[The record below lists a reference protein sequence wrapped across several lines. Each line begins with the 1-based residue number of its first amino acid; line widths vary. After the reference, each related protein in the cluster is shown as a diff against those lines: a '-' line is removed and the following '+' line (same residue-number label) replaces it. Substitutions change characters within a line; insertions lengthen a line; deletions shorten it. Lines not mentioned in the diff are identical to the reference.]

1 MKKKAFF
8 TTMHLFLLF
17 FNGAFLFLAVVFWH
31 EKLDVQKEMA
41 LSEHYMILTSA
52 ARDMQ
57 ALDSR
62 GNGGNYNM
70 EELMQP
76 YTQFR
81 QDGHRSLY
89 LYHGGQLLYSDETK
103 GTGRNTENAPAPS
116 LKESG
121 QREIRMVKEKKKPEN
136 TASFMWRDVFP
147 SPMRTIP
154 SFINTALRIFM
165 KAGEK

>member
-1 MKKKAFF
+1 M
-8 TTMHLFLLF
+8 
-17 FNGAFLFLAVVFWH
+17 VFWH

-76 YTQFR
+76 YIQFR

-103 GTGRNTENAPAPS
+103 RTGKDAENAPAPS
-116 LKESG
+116 LKKSG
-121 QREIRMVKEKKKPEN
+121 QREIRMVKEKKKPGN
-136 TASFMWRDVFP
+136 TASSMWRGAFP

-154 SFINTALRIFM
+154 LSINTALRIFIRN
-165 KAGEK
+165 GEK

>member
-1 MKKKAFF
+1 MKKKTFF
-8 TTMHLFLLF
+8 TTMLLFLLF

-89 LYHGGQLLYSDETK
+89 QYHGGQLLYSDETK
-103 GTGRNTENAPAPS
+103 RTGKNAENAPAPS

-121 QREIRMVKEKKKPEN
+121 QREIRMVKEKKE
-136 TASFMWRDVFP
+136 TGEYGFLYVEGCFP
-147 SPMRTIP
+147 QPYEDYSLIYKYL
-154 SFINTALRIFM
+154 SLIHI
-165 KAGEK
+165 

>member
-1 MKKKAFF
+1 ML
-8 TTMHLFLLF
+8 LFLLF

-76 YTQFR
+76 IHSSGRT
-81 QDGHRSLY
+81 
-89 LYHGGQLLYSDETK
+89 
-103 GTGRNTENAPAPS
+103 GTGRFICIMAASCCIPM
-116 LKESG
+116 KQSG
-121 QREIRMVKEKKKPEN
+121 QGRMRR
-136 TASFMWRDVFP
+136 MRWRP
-147 SPMRTIP
+147 
-154 SFINTALRIFM
+154 A
-165 KAGEK
+165 